1 VPDASNLKAG
11 NQEAMPTA
19 SSVERRSETHL
30 ELHLRPALFI
40 PELKNKKKSAV
51 LEEMVAHLAQHQ
63 IARQAD
69 ALLEVLRQRE
79 ALGSTGIGKGIAVPH
94 ARSTMVAERAVLLA
108 RSSKGVEFDAADENP
123 VHLIFMIVAPP
134 TERDPIYLQM
144 LAQIVRA
151 VRLAPARRRILEA
164 PDFAAIRTLIGA
176 QFSDE

>member
-1 VPDASNLKAG
+1 
-11 NQEAMPTA
+11 MPTA
-19 SSVERRSETHL
+19 ASVERRSETHL
-30 ELHLRPALFI
+30 ELYLRPALFI
-40 PELKNKKKSAV
+40 PELRTKKKSSV

-69 ALLEVLRQRE
+69 AVLEVLRQRE
-79 ALGSTGIGKGIAVPH
+79 ALGSTGIGKGVAIPH

-108 RSSKGVEFDAADENP
+108 RSSKGVDFDAMDENP

-144 LAQIVRA
+144 LAQIVKA
-151 VRLAPARRRILEA
+151 VRLAPVRRRILEA

-176 QFSDE
+176 QLGDE

>member
-1 VPDASNLKAG
+1 
-11 NQEAMPTA
+11 
-19 SSVERRSETHL
+19 
-30 ELHLRPALFI
+30 
-40 PELKNKKKSAV
+40 
-51 LEEMVAHLAQHQ
+51 MVAHLAEQQ

-79 ALGSTGIGKGIAVPH
+79 ALGSTGLGKGIAIPH

-108 RSSKGVEFDAADENP
+108 RSSKGVDFEAVDGNP
-123 VHLIFMIVAPP
+123 VHLFFLIVAPP
-134 TERDPIYLQM
+134 LDTDPIYLQM

-176 QFSDE
+176 QVSDE